1 MKNIRLYDIEWD
13 TEDEDG
19 DEELGVPQEA
29 LGLPSEYTVQVY
41 NHWNPEED
49 AADLLSDNFGYCV
62 KGCKWE
68 LA

>member
-29 LGLPSEYTVQVY
+29 LGLPSEYTVQVN

>member
-1 MKNIRLYDIEWD
+1 MKTIRLYDIEWD
-13 TEDEDG
+13 TTSENSYRKPLTPDEC
-19 DEELGVPQEA
+19 A
-29 LGLPSEYTVQVY
+29 LPHEYTVQVN

-49 AADLLSDNFGYCV
+49 ASDLLSDNFGYLV